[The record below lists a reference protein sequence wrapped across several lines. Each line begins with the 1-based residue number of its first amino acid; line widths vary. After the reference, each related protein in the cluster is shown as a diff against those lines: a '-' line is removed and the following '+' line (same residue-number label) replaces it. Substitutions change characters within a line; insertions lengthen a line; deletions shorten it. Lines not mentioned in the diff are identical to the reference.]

1 MSQSVIKFNE
11 ADLFGMGFS
20 RVHVEAFRHL
30 LRQIG
35 AVANQQTLPETV
47 SDLQTVTNDGVI
59 NDLFTESD
67 AQDSVFMA
75 AFDDI
80 DRINATVNAAE
91 ISELKKS
98 VMDLSI
104 QIDSLAA
111 NYGELLK
118 KLDSLQTELSATKGV
133 Y

>member
-1 MSQSVIKFNE
+1 MSGSIIKFNE
-11 ADLFGMGFS
+11 GDLFGMGFS

-47 SDLQTVTNDGVI
+47 SELQTVTNDGVI
-59 NDLFTESD
+59 NDLFPESD

-75 AFDDI
+75 AFADI
-80 DRINATVNAAE
+80 DKITAAVNAAE

-98 VMDLSI
+98 VMELGI
-104 QIDSLAA
+104 QIDSMAA

-118 KLDSLQTELSATKGV
+118 TIGSLKTELSATKGI

>member
-1 MSQSVIKFNE
+1 
-11 ADLFGMGFS
+11 
-20 RVHVEAFRHL
+20 L

-47 SDLQTVTNDGVI
+47 SELQTVTNDGVI

-75 AFDDI
+75 AFADI
-80 DRINATVNAAE
+80 DKITAAVNAAE

-98 VMDLSI
+98 VMELGI
-104 QIDSLAA
+104 QIDSMAS

-118 KLDSLQTELSATKGV
+118 TIDSLKTELSATKGI

>member
-1 MSQSVIKFNE
+1 MSGSIIKFNE

-47 SDLQTVTNDGVI
+47 SELQTVTNDGVI

-67 AQDSVFMA
+67 AQDSVFIS
-75 AFDDI
+75 AFNDN
-80 DRINATVNAAE
+80 DRINATSNAAE
-91 ISELKKS
+91 ISELKKA

-104 QIDSLAA
+104 QLDSMAA

-118 KLDSLQTELSATKGV
+118 TIDSLKTELSATKGI